1 MTVSPAAAPLPEP
14 GQEPGREPV
23 REPVRALRL
32 DSPAGN
38 LVVREQAGAIVGL
51 AWLRPRQGSEGRSR
65 PSASGRPNG
74 RPGEPSALLVEAAR
88 QLHEYFAGRRQTFD
102 LPLSPA
108 GSAFHQKVWRRM
120 RDIPFGRTA
129 TYGDLARD
137 LGCAAQPVGSAC
149 AANPIAIV
157 IPCHRVV
164 ATTGLGGF
172 SGGAGVESKRFLLH
186 HEGALDPELDL
197 F

>member
-1 MTVSPAAAPLPEP
+1 MTASPAAPLPEP
-14 GQEPGREPV
+14 ARGPVREPGRP
-23 REPVRALRL
+23 PVRALRL

-51 AWLRPRQGSEGRSR
+51 AWLRPRQGAEGRSR
-65 PSASGRPNG
+65 PADSG

>member
-1 MTVSPAAAPLPEP
+1 MTVSPAAASLPEP
-14 GQEPGREPV
+14 A

-51 AWLRPRQGSEGRSR
+51 AWLRPGHGSDGRS
-65 PSASGRPNG
+65 PPSGRPSG

-88 QLHEYFAGRRQTFD
+88 QLHDYFAGGRQTFD

-108 GSAFHQKVWRRM
+108 GSAFHQTVWRRM

-137 LGCAAQPVGSAC
+137 LGCAAQPVGGAC

-197 F
+197 FQGA